1 MAQDYRTPYSVGT
14 GTVAAERDAGLRAH
28 MLHVYNYMASGVLL
42 TGIIALLVSNMAVTD
57 AGQLTTFGQAIYL
70 SPLKWVVIFSPLALV
85 MVMSFGLNK
94 LSLFAL
100 QASYWGYAALM
111 GLSLSSIFLMYTG
124 ESIAKVF
131 FITAGMFGALSLY
144 GYTTKRDLGP
154 VGKFLFMGLIG
165 ILIASI
171 VNIFMASS
179 MMSFVISVIGVV
191 VFAGLTAYDTQK
203 IKELYYA
210 GYGEEQTAKLS
221 IMGALSLYLDFINI
235 FLMMLRLFGSSRE

>member
-14 GTVAAERDAGLRAH
+14 GTAAEIDRGLRAH

-42 TGIIALLVSNMAVTD
+42 TGIVALLVSNMAITD
-57 AGQLTTFGQAIYL
+57 AGQLTAFGQAIYL
-70 SPLKWVVIFSPLALV
+70 SPLKWVVIFSPLVLV

-100 QASYWGYAALM
+100 QATFWVYAGLM

-131 FITAGMFGALSLY
+131 FITAGMFGGLSLF

-154 VGKFLFMGLIG
+154 VGKFMFMGLIG

-221 IMGALSLYLDFINI
+221 VMGALSLYLDFINL
-235 FLMMLRLFGSSRE
+235 FMMLLRLFGSSRD

>member
-14 GTVAAERDAGLRAH
+14 GTAADIDRGLRAH

-42 TGIIALLVSNMAVTD
+42 TGIVAMVISNMAVTD
-57 AGQLTTFGQAIYL
+57 SGELTALGQAIYL
-70 SPLKWVVIFSPLALV
+70 SPLKWVVMLSPLALV

-100 QASYWGYAALM
+100 QASFWGFAALM

-131 FITAGMFGALSLY
+131 FITAAMFGSLSLY

-154 VGKFLFMGLIG
+154 VGKFMFMGLIG
-165 ILIASI
+165 IIIASV

-179 MMSFVISVIGVV
+179 MMSFVISVIGVI
-191 VFAGLTAYDTQK
+191 VFAGLTAYDTQR
-203 IKELYYA
+203 IKELYFE
-210 GYGEEQTAKLS
+210 GHGEEQAAKLS
-221 IMGALSLYLDFINI
+221 LMGALSLYLNFINM
-235 FLMMLRLFGSSRE
+235 FMMLLRLFGTARE

>member
-1 MAQDYRTPYSVGT
+1 MAQDYRAPYSVGT
-14 GTVAAERDAGLRAH
+14 GTAAEIDRGLRAH

-42 TGIIALLVSNMAVTD
+42 TGIIAMVVSNMAVND
-57 AGQLTTFGQAIYL
+57 AGQLTALGQAIYL
-70 SPLKWVVIFSPLALV
+70 SPLKWVVMLSPLALV

-100 QASYWGYAALM
+100 QASFWGFAALM
-111 GLSLSSIFLMYTG
+111 GLSISSIFLMYTD

-131 FITAGMFGALSLY
+131 FITAAMFGSLSLY

-154 VGKFLFMGLIG
+154 VGKFMFMGLIG
-165 ILIASI
+165 IIIASV

-179 MMSFVISVIGVV
+179 MMSFVISVIGVI
-191 VFAGLTAYDTQK
+191 VFAGLTAYDTQR
-203 IKELYYA
+203 IKELYYE

-221 IMGALSLYLDFINI
+221 LMGALSLYLNFINM
-235 FLMMLRLFGSSRE
+235 FMMLLRLFGTARE

>member
-1 MAQDYRTPYSVGT
+1 MAQDYRAPSSVGM
-14 GTVAAERDAGLRAH
+14 GTAAEIDRGLRSH

-42 TGIIALLVSNMAVTD
+42 TGIIALVISNMAVTST
-57 AGQLTTFGQAIYL
+57 GELTALGQAIYM
-70 SPLKWVVIFSPLALV
+70 SPLKWVVMLSPLALV

-100 QASYWGYAALM
+100 QATYWVYAALM

-131 FITAGMFGALSLY
+131 FISAAMFAGLSLF

-154 VGKFLFMGLIG
+154 VGKFMFMGLIG
-165 ILIASI
+165 IIIASV

-179 MMSFVISVIGVV
+179 MMSFVISVIGVI

-221 IMGALSLYLDFINI
+221 VMGALSLYLDFINI
-235 FLMMLRLFGSSRE
+235 FLMMLRLFGSSKE

>member
-1 MAQDYRTPYSVGT
+1 MAQDYRAPYSVGT
-14 GTVAAERDAGLRAH
+14 GTAAEIDRGLRAH

-42 TGIIALLVSNMAVTD
+42 TGIIAMLVSSLAVTD
-57 AGQLTTFGQAIYL
+57 AGQLTAFGQAIYL
-70 SPLKWVVIFSPLALV
+70 SPLKWVVMLSPLALV

-154 VGKFLFMGLIG
+154 IGKFLFMGLIG
-165 ILIASI
+165 IIIASL

-210 GYGEEQTAKLS
+210 GYGQEQTAKLS
-221 IMGALSLYLDFINI
+221 IMGALSLYLDFINL
-235 FLMMLRLFGSSRE
+235 FMMLLRLFGSSRE

>member
-1 MAQDYRTPYSVGT
+1 MAQDYRAPYSVGT
-14 GTVAAERDAGLRAH
+14 GTAAEIDRGLRAH

-42 TGIIALLVSNMAVTD
+42 TGIVAMLVSNLAVTD
-57 AGQLTTFGQAIYL
+57 GGQLTALGQAIYL
-70 SPLKWVVIFSPLALV
+70 SPLKWVVILSPLAMV

-100 QASYWGYAALM
+100 QASFWGFATLM
-111 GLSLSSIFLMYTG
+111 GVSLSSIFLMYTG

-154 VGKFLFMGLIG
+154 IGKFLFMGLIG
-165 ILIASI
+165 IIIASI

-221 IMGALSLYLDFINI
+221 IMGALSLYLDFINL
-235 FLMMLRLFGSSRE
+235 FMMLLRLFGSSRE